1 LFFGLPAFESP
12 NHTRKESKVKVL
24 RFFCILI
31 AGKSFVAKR
40 SREPAEEEEE
50 AVKSIVKKK
59 GEWRLDELQK

>member
-31 AGKSFVAKR
+31 AGKGFVAKR
-40 SREPAEEEEE
+40 SREPEEEE
-50 AVKSIVKKK
+50 AGKSICEEKRGMVA
-59 GEWRLDELQK
+59 

>member
-31 AGKSFVAKR
+31 AGKGFVAKR
-40 SREPAEEEEE
+40 SREPEEEEE

-59 GEWRLDELQK
+59 GEWWLDELQK